1 MTRSQTLTQTQYT
14 LSWGELMILN
24 NADNIMLGSAEV
36 DKVMCGSAK
45 VWERSTPDTYR
56 ELEYIKSTGT
66 QYIVTDFILN
76 YTDKV
81 VLDTKFSYEV
91 RATDTTRRIHRNIFG
106 YWDAGQGL
114 GFQTVFLDNDT
125 TEASDYDIL
134 TFYIGFPWSEDLGSQ
149 NRIFDANVTTRQ
161 LLIAQRPTSSWGAAQ
176 CTVDHAITMQP
187 PASGCP
193 IFACQNKNLD
203 PTIDIFAR
211 RDMYLYS
218 FKVYD
223 SNNALT
229 HDLIPV
235 ERERD
240 GAAGLYDRVENKFYG
255 NAGTGEFVKGSYVNN
270 NPA

>member
-1 MTRSQTLTQTQYT
+1 MKSKFYNGIFYSGKLF
-14 LSWGELMILN
+14 GEKDEL
-24 NADNIMLGSAEV
+24 
-36 DKVMCGSAK
+36 
-45 VWERSTPDTYR
+45 TPDTYR

-66 QYIVTDFILN
+66 QYIVTDFILS

-91 RATDTTRRIHRNIFG
+91 RATDTTRRVHRNIFG

-114 GFQTVFLDNDT
+114 GFQTVFVDNDT

-134 TFYIGFPWSEDLGSQ
+134 TFYIGFPWSEDLGSS

-161 LLIAQRPTSSWGAAQ
+161 LLIAQRPTSSWGLAP
-176 CTVDHAITMQP
+176 CTVDHAITVLP
-187 PASGCP
+187 PNSGCP
-193 IFACQNKNLD
+193 IFACQNKNLS

-223 SNNALT
+223 SNNVLT

-240 GAAGLYDRVENKFYG
+240 GAAGLYDMIENKFYG
-255 NAGTGEFVKGSYVNN
+255 NLGTGEFVKGGYV
-270 NPA
+270 